1 MKKTRNYLSRLGEP
15 ICPECGRLILPMDG
29 VARVDDCIVH
39 AYCLVVA
46 EVRTA
51 RGEDPCEPL
60 TA

>member
-1 MKKTRNYLSRLGEP
+1 MKARNYESRLGAP
-15 ICPECGRLILPMDG
+15 ICPECGRLILPLDT

-39 AYCLVVA
+39 SYCVIVA

-60 TA
+60 AA